1 MQRPFIC
8 DTTYSHEDF
17 TQNPLPKADYEECVF
32 DHCLFHGGFLD
43 NQNFMDCTFIECDFT
58 NTNVKHTNFTHCSFE
73 DCKMVGV
80 SFEDCNPTLFSPDFK
95 GCNLTMASFYGLTTK
110 NLIFNACTLV
120 ETDFTEADLTGVLFE
135 HCNLQ
140 RAVFQQS
147 ILDKADFRTAEDFS
161 LDPEKNKLAKAKFSR
176 KNLLGLLK
184 KYDIVVT

>member
-1 MQRPFIC
+1 
-8 DTTYSHEDF
+8 
-17 TQNPLPKADYEECVF
+17 
-32 DHCLFHGGFLD
+32 
-43 NQNFMDCTFIECDFT
+43 
-58 NTNVKHTNFTHCSFE
+58 
-73 DCKMVGV
+73 MVGV

-110 NLIFNACTLV
+110 NLIFNGCTLV